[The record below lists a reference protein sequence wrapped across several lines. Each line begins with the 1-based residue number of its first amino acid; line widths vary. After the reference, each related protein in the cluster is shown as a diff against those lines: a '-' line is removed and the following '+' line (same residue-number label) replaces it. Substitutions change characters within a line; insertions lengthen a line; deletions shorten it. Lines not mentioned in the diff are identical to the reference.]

1 MTLHALAGL
10 GALNLAF
17 LVSGVALLWLVRGFD
32 TWGDV
37 ARLGG
42 LGYLTGVVAV
52 GSTWTLLLIAGL
64 SLSLALVLAVPIGI
78 AVGCLLVGRRRGRP
92 RPRLGDPRPSTEAL
106 VVSALALAAVG
117 VFLEAAFRSARLTG
131 LYSWDAWAFWV
142 PKAKA
147 IYFFGGLD
155 RQFFTLLPGSSYPPL
170 VPVLD
175 AAAFRLMGSPDVVTL
190 HLQYWLFGLG
200 FLWAVV
206 GLLSVRVHAWILWPV
221 VLLALTVPRVGLR
234 LDIPEADLFLDYLF
248 VTAALLVF
256 LWLRERQGWE
266 LVIATILLCGAAL
279 AKREGLLL
287 VAVLMVAALLAGAR
301 EMRAIWRPL
310 LASVCIVGIAAIPWR
325 VWYIAHGVS
334 GEAPEGGL
342 LPSADTGRLWASLR
356 LAVRVLF
363 ENGYWSVLAPVA
375 VGALVL
381 AALARAWTTV
391 VFFGTLI
398 ALVTLGGGWITW
410 AIPELEITEELGAN
424 PIVRFMGA
432 AALLCVAAIPLL
444 LTAAWPS
451 TVRAPRAAVSRW
463 SHPRLAAAIVVAIP
477 MLAYPLGVLAAD
489 GTPRFPTRNECVQVA
504 TEDGPDLDVVY
515 GRFGDPTAAE
525 RLLAALTRVG
535 FVGAA
540 VELDACGRW
549 RVSYDAIESLAQGEA
564 LAKQVRAAGF
574 DARVEL
580 ES

>member
-1 MTLHALAGL
+1 VTLHALAGL

-17 LVSGVALLWLVRGFD
+17 LVSGVALLWLVRGFE

-42 LGYLTGVVAV
+42 LAYLTGVVAV
-52 GSTWTLLLIAGL
+52 CSTWTLLLIAGL

-78 AVGCLLVGRRRGRP
+78 ALGCLIVGRRRGRP
-92 RPRLGDPRPSTEAL
+92 RPRLGEARPSTEAL
-106 VVSALALAAVG
+106 VVSALGLAAVG

-131 LYSWDAWAFWV
+131 LYNWDAWAFWV

-155 RQFFTLLPGSSYPPL
+155 RQFYTLLPGSSYPPL

-175 AAAFRLMGSPDVVTL
+175 AGAFRLMGSPDVVTL

-206 GLLSVRVHAWILWPV
+206 GLLSERVHAWILWPV
-221 VLLALTVPRVGLR
+221 VLLALTMPRVGLR

-256 LWLRERQGWE
+256 LWLRERQRWE
-266 LVIATILLCGAAL
+266 LVIATILLCGAVL

-310 LASVCIVGIAAIPWR
+310 LASVCVVGIVAIPWR
-325 VWYIAHGVS
+325 VWYIARGVS

-363 ENGYWSVLAPVA
+363 ENGYWSVLVPVA

-398 ALVTLGGGWITW
+398 ALVTLGGGWIVW

-432 AALLCVAAIPLL
+432 AALLCAAAVPLL
-444 LTAAWPS
+444 LATAWSPA
-451 TVRAPRAAVSRW
+451 APAPVAQGSRG
-463 SHPRLAAAIVVAIP
+463 SRP
-477 MLAYPLGVLAAD
+477 MLVALALVAGSLLVYPLAVLAAD
-489 GTPRFPTRNECVQVA
+489 GLPRFPTRNECVQVA
-504 TEDGPDLDVVY
+504 TEDGPGLDVVY
-515 GRFGDPTAAE
+515 GRFDNPVAAE
-525 RLLAALTRVG
+525 ERLAAVTRVG
-535 FVGAA
+535 FVGAE

-549 RVSYDAIESLAQGEA
+549 KVSYDAIDSLAQGEA

-574 DARVEL
+574 DARVEH